1 MKILSYAVLAG
12 LLFALSGCDD
22 AMNKPKTETRT
33 MIIGGVPVHDQD
45 YQLLDTQFIAQDQL
59 KQ

>member
-1 MKILSYAVLAG
+1 MKVLSYAVLVG
-12 LLFALSGCDD
+12 VLLSLSGCDD